1 MNNIFPALPTG
12 VPVHFTDDAVDL
24 LKSLVLEL
32 LGEVTKDAGM
42 ELQAAVAVEVGK
54 ARMDP
59 LALRRLYNQLEAVR
73 AERESQEHMKE
84 LMEEEQ
90 AKAVRKYELKKYE
103 IGVDWGKWEKDVSV
117 RWNNSATAA
126 PAPPDWR
133 IVSVD

>member
-1 MNNIFPALPTG
+1 MNNITFPSTPIL
-12 VPVHFTDDAVDL
+12 VHLTDDAIDL

-59 LALRRLYNQLEAVR
+59 LALRRLHNQLEAIR
-73 AERESQEHMKE
+73 TERDSLERMKE
-84 LMEEEQ
+84 LAKEEQ

-103 IGVDWGKWEKDVSV
+103 IGVDWGKWEKDASV
-117 RWNNSATAA
+117 VWKNNATAV
-126 PAPPDWR
+126 PASPDWR
-133 IVSVD
+133 IVNVD